1 MPSSGCH
8 LPVRVGVFRVF
19 LGAHSQFAP
28 PNAVLVR
35 RKGQR
40 LKLQLVSKRRSGGW
54 SFTHRARSAPGRRG
68 VKAGLKAEADPQIGK
83 TNWLR
88 KENRIYVWAGTSTSR
103 RATV

>member
-1 MPSSGCH
+1 MPSSGAH
-8 LPVRVGVFRVF
+8 GRFSGVFG
-19 LGAHSQFAP
+19 GAQPVCTAECGAGP
-28 PNAVLVR
+28 AEGAATETATGL
-35 RKGQR
+35 
-40 LKLQLVSKRRSGGW
+40 KRRSGGW